1 MSITKKLTAS
11 QESAFKITGGIY
23 LPETLLWVLSL
34 FLLINA
40 LYNSVCKY
48 HFTEK
53 YKREQPN
60 IKLAI
65 CQIGAVSLS
74 S

>member
-1 MSITKKLTAS
+1 VKKLTAS

-23 LPETLLWVLSL
+23 LPETLLRVLSL
-34 FLLINA
+34 LCLISF
-40 LYNSVCKY
+40 YNSVCKY
-48 HFTEK
+48 NFTEK

-60 IKLAI
+60 IKLANW
-65 CQIGAVSLS
+65 QIDAVSLS